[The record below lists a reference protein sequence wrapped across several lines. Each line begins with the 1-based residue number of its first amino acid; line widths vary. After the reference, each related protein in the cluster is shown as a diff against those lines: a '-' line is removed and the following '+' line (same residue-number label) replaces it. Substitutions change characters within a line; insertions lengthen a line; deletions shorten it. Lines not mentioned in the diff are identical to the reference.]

1 MKGRVKVVR
10 KVLIIVSILL
20 GSLVQAYS
28 IATEDSN
35 RDSAT
40 TVSLHELKK
49 QFSFNKEI
57 PNDLEK
63 EILVAL
69 SNYPELSKIKIKFA
83 YKKIF
88 TSMKATPRWDYFFRR
103 KENREYQIIINSN
116 TCHEKTIV
124 QRISS
129 DALTGVIG
137 HELGHIVDY
146 SKRSNWSLTKLL
158 FNYIFIKGRQT
169 TEAHADQLAIEH
181 NLGKQLL
188 EFTEF
193 IFNDT
198 CINPNYLKYK
208 RKYYNTPQMLS
219 TLVINWNGNRTL

>member
-1 MKGRVKVVR
+1 VVR
-10 KVLIIVSILL
+10 KIILIVSFLL
-20 GSLVQAYS
+20 GTLAQELS
-28 IATEDSN
+28 IASENFN

-40 TVSLHELKK
+40 TASLNELKK

-63 EILVAL
+63 EILIAL

-88 TSMKATPRWDYFFRR
+88 TSMKATPRWDYFFHR
-103 KENREYQIIINSN
+103 KENREYQITINSN

-181 NLGKQLL
+181 NL
-188 EFTEF
+188 
-193 IFNDT
+193 
-198 CINPNYLKYK
+198 
-208 RKYYNTPQMLS
+208 
-219 TLVINWNGNRTL
+219 